1 MSHVR
6 PNITVLNDEQVARV
20 HAYSLEILA
29 TTGVRVNSARAR
41 RILAQVTG
49 SSADGERVRIPPDL
63 VAWALKVAPATV
75 DIYDRRGK
83 LAFTLGGQKAETY
96 FGVGV
101 TNLYYQEPQTDRVT
115 PFTREHMALSTR
127 LGHALS
133 SFDVISTIGIP
144 QDVPPKLSDLVATL
158 EMVANTTRPLVL
170 LISDEAAFP
179 TVLDLLET
187 LVFSPSTSSGRGSSA
202 SSGEASGPGG
212 LASRPFVVPYFNP
225 ITPLVINTGTSD
237 KMFAAIERGL
247 PIIYSNY
254 GMAGA
259 TTPIT
264 PGGTLALLNAELL
277 AGLALGQLIRE
288 GTPMILGNLPAT
300 FDMKTMVSYY
310 GPETMLLNLACA
322 EMMAY
327 YGLPHAGTSGS
338 GSGWG
343 PDVLAAGMLW
353 FNHLTSCI
361 GKVGLA
367 PFVGNNLDSMAFSP
381 TTAVYADE
389 VIRHA
394 RRFARGFSLDP
405 AAVATDEIDLVG
417 PGGSFLTAD
426 LTLRHYRA
434 TYLDSPIFP
443 RFSLD
448 AWQARGSSAAVDLLR
463 QHTAR
468 LLAEMRP
475 PDDHDELIDRGEAF
489 IRGALTTAPRSAA
502 SDCA

>member
-6 PNITVLNDEQVARV
+6 PNITVLNEEQTARV

-29 TTGVRVNSARAR
+29 TTGVRVDSARAR
-41 RILAQVTG
+41 RVLAQATG
-49 SSADGERVRIPPDL
+49 SSAADERVRIPPDL
-63 VAWALKVAPATV
+63 VAWALEVAPATV

-101 TNLYYQEPQTDRVT
+101 TNLYYQESQTDRVT

-179 TVLDLLET
+179 TVLDLLER
-187 LVFSPSTSSGRGSSA
+187 LVQSQACPEPVEGSKSC
-202 SSGEASGPGG
+202 GD